1 MSLLSGG
8 LQSPYASPRAD
19 GKASM
24 TSSFDDS
31 VWLSTSDELGD
42 EWVEDDTKGNLH
54 WEAARHRLREADS
67 DDGASKSASPSLP
80 HPRARDDSSR
90 VER

>member
-1 MSLLSGG
+1 
-8 LQSPYASPRAD
+8 
-19 GKASM
+19 M

-67 DDGASKSASPSLP
+67 DDGAPTSASPSLP

-90 VER
+90 VEQ